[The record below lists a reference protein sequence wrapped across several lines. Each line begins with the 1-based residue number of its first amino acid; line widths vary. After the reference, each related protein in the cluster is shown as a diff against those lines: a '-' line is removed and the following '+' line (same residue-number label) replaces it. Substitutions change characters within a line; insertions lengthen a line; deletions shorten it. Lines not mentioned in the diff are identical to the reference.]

1 MHLVSFSQNSIN
13 TNKIEL
19 GNNDFDT
26 KMVVTAVKLASKF
39 FSKVQEHIDDNSF
52 PKDVPAFAR
61 GFFAD
66 AAGGGFVQ
74 ARRSPNN
81 LLPTPPL
88 VSRPK
93 LIPTASTSLTVK
105 SRKAA
110 RKSHARSS
118 PTRA

>member
-1 MHLVSFSQNSIN
+1 MHLASFSQNSIN

-19 GNNDFDT
+19 GDNDFNT
-26 KMVVTAVKLASKF
+26 KMVVTAVKLALKF

-74 ARRSPNN
+74 ASAIAEQPPANTSTRQPAEANPNG
-81 LLPTPPL
+81 
-88 VSRPK
+88 K
-93 LIPTASTSLTVK
+93 
-105 SRKAA
+105 RKPNGEEQEGGKKKP
-110 RKSHARSS
+110 R
-118 PTRA
+118 